1 METPCVTAFPL
12 LNGLITHYGGIAN
25 HFRQKC
31 PRFQDFA
38 YTVSN
43 CRSGGGGD
51 PLPSAPGDW
60 TQTPISAWLA
70 SVPIVSVSRNDHT
83 VYVRFSLKVCG
94 SILTRRLLERNFD
107 AKLRNQQQCFV
118 ASKNNA
124 TQGSDVSVTLLSK
137 TSHATGAR

>member
-1 METPCVTAFPL
+1 MEALRTISGKNVPDSRTLHIQSQTA
-12 LNGLITHYGGIAN
+12 A
-25 HFRQKC
+25 
-31 PRFQDFA
+31 A
-38 YTVSN
+38 
-43 CRSGGGGD
+43 GGGGD